1 VFFYKKVSKDLWKF
15 LEVGFSLLYIGIFL
29 GCIALFIKGDNNITV
44 AYLSIHLN
52 TTIKYIT
59 YSFYVDRL
67 SLFFIGEPHILIRG
81 CPPHPRDIISGILK
95 GFEG

>member
-1 VFFYKKVSKDLWKF
+1 

-29 GCIALFIKGDNNITV
+29 GCIALFIKGDNYITVAYLWCV

-67 SLFFIGEPHILIRG
+67 LLFFIGEPNILIRG

-95 GFEG
+95 GFD